1 MPLITPAS
9 SIATIAQGP
18 ELPWGGDKEL
28 AAEYAEDPKAFLLER
43 CKLAMDN
50 SEYTRDWVV
59 CATYYL
65 PDFIIMPNG
74 KPWYRSEKSHD
85 EALWQGKVG
94 LIIGMGPLA
103 FKDEGALKF
112 GGQKFEVG
120 DWVQWDIHDA
130 RQFTIN
136 RVHCRYLKDVQIIAR
151 VKDPG
156 MVY

>member
-1 MPLITPAS
+1 MSLIAPVTS
-9 SIATIAQGP
+9 MAQGP
-18 ELPWGGDKEL
+18 LLPWGNDDSL
-28 AAEYAEDPKAFLLER
+28 AEEYAEDPKEFLLSR
-43 CKLAMDN
+43 CALAMEN

-65 PDFIIMPNG
+65 PAFHVMANG
-74 KPWYRSEKSHD
+74 QRIHRAQSTQD

-103 FKDEGALKF
+103 FKDEGELKF

-136 RVHCRYLKDVQIIAR
+136 RIHCRFMKDVQIIAR
-151 VKDPG
+151 VKDPR